1 MEVALE
7 SPLIAYVNQ
16 RLDAGDFLSLNSL
29 ADAGKPFV
37 VSLLSQ
43 ISHRPVLVVTD
54 GLKSQ
59 EAFYNDL
66 QTFLPDA
73 QFYPAWETLPHEDQL
88 PHVATITDRLK
99 ALNSVVAAVYDRRGF
114 DESDSAV
121 ADRRYSSVILPSVRA
136 L

>member
-1 MEVALE
+1 MANAPHRLA
-7 SPLIAYVNQ
+7 PLFEFTIDVEERILKNIIR
-16 RLDAGDFLSLNSL
+16 RLDAGDFLSLNSV

-59 EAFYNDL
+59 EAFFNDL
-66 QTFLPDA
+66 QMFLPDA

-88 PHVATITDRLK
+88 PHAATIADRLK
-99 ALNSVVAAVYDRRGF
+99 VLSN
-114 DESDSAV
+114 
-121 ADRRYSSVILPSVRA
+121 
-136 L
+136 